1 MKGFFK
7 NPMICACYRR
17 IPETDTLDDILSR
30 HLGPEADPLVKHR
43 LKPYTQVDKEE
54 LGVFLK
60 KDGTAGSETRWVL

>member
-1 MKGFFK
+1 MLVL
-7 NPMICACYRR
+7 
-17 IPETDTLDDILSR
+17 PETDTLEDILSS

-60 KDGTAGSETRWVL
+60 KDGTARSETRWVL